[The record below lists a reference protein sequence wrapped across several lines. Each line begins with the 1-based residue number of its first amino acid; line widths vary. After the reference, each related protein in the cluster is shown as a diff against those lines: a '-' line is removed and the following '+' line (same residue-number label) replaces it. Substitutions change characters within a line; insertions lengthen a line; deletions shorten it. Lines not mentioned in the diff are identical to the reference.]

1 MTTPPEIEAIGK
13 ATAPLMV
20 KTTPDSTDYVKS
32 GVYKINQSVQIVDA
46 TPQNGHYKI
55 YYKHGLY
62 YVESQ
67 YVNVQYTNTQ
77 KPAISYKAEVS
88 ADCDV
93 SDGSSVVGKVKT
105 GTTVDVIEKI
115 MTAQIQKSISIQ
127 KNVIFLQA
135 I

>member
-1 MTTPPEIEAIGK
+1 M
-13 ATAPLMV
+13 
-20 KTTPDSTDYVKS
+20 
-32 GVYKINQSVQIVDA
+32 DA

-93 SDGSSVVGKVKT
+93 SDGSSVVGKVKQ
-105 GTTVDVIEKI
+105 VQQLMLLKKI

>member
-1 MTTPPEIEAIGK
+1 
-13 ATAPLMV
+13 MV

-77 KPAISYKAEVS
+77 KPAISYKAKVS

-105 GTTVDVIEKI
+105 GTTVDVIEKDYDGTNSKI
-115 MTAQIQKSISIQ
+115 
-127 KNVIFLQA
+127 
-135 I
+135 